1 MVEKV
6 VWTQT
11 AYKQKLEIFEYWNQR
26 NGSTGFS
33 QSLENDINFAI
44 DLLRKFPKL
53 GIKTQ
58 LRDVRVKIIKN
69 YLLIYKITKNTLYVL
84 LFWDSRQN
92 PEDLERLLALYQ

>member
-11 AYKQKLEIFEYWNQR
+11 AYSQKLEIFEYWNQR

-33 QSLENDINFAI
+33 QSLENDINSAI
-44 DLLRKFPKL
+44 DLLKKFPRL

-58 LRDVRVKIIKN
+58 LEDVRVKIIKN
-69 YLLIYKITKNTLYVL
+69 YLLIYKTTKNTLYIRYFGTL
-84 LFWDSRQN
+84 DKTQKI
-92 PEDLERLLALYQ
+92 

>member
-11 AYKQKLEIFEYWNQR
+11 AYTQKLEIFEYWNLR
-26 NGSTGFS
+26 NNSRRFS
-33 QSLENDINFAI
+33 QSLEINI
-44 DLLRKFPKL
+44 NSTLDLLKKFPRL

-58 LRDVRVKIIKN
+58 LKDVRVKIIKN
-69 YLLIYKITKNTLYVL
+69 YLLIYKVSKDTLYIL

-92 PEDLERLLALYQ
+92 PKDLERLLALYQ